1 MKNKLLRKWDIIIIL
16 LVVIG
21 SCVALYSRSVSSDD
35 KLIAVITVNGEEAE
49 RINLDSVKERTEFS
63 PKTTPKVL
71 IVAEKGCIFF
81 ESADCKDKICVSS
94 GKLTKK
100 GDTAVC
106 LPAKT
111 VVSVIGAN
119 VDAVTW

>member
-1 MKNKLLRKWDIIIIL
+1 MKNKLLRKWDIIIIV
-16 LVVIG
+16 LVILG
-21 SCVALYSRSVSSDD
+21 SSLALYSRNTSADD
-35 KLIAVITVNGEEAE
+35 KLVAVITVNGEEAE
-49 RINLDSVKERTEFS
+49 RINLDSVRERTVFS
-63 PKTTPKVL
+63 PETTPKVF

-81 ESADCKDKICVSS
+81 ESAECKDKICVSS

-111 VVSVIGAN
+111 VVSIIGAN